1 MRRIHARQV
10 AARTL
15 SAVFSPPLA
24 AAGLLTMMIC
34 RLPAPPMQRAGWLA
48 AGLLFATCLPTLYVG
63 LLVARREV
71 DGFYI
76 AVRSHRQKP
85 LLVSSA
91 SCLAGFVVLWATGA
105 PPPIPGF
112 LLGCFFLGLIAAW
125 TNVRWKISLHAA
137 GVCGTM
143 AMLHLLL
150 GPSSVYWLPLPLA
163 VCWARVVIGAHSM
176 RQVAAGCGV
185 GFVVVWVVAFMY
197 MYMNA

>member
-1 MRRIHARQV
+1 MRRFHARQV
-10 AARTL
+10 VARTL

-24 AAGLLTMMIC
+24 AAGLLTMLIW
-34 RLPAPPMQRAGWLA
+34 RLPAPTMQRAGWLG

-76 AVRSHRQKP
+76 AVRSRRRKP

-91 SCLAGFVVLWATGA
+91 SCLAGFVVLWATDA
-105 PPPIPGF
+105 PPLISGF
-112 LLGCFFLGLIAAW
+112 LLGCFFLGLVAAW
-125 TNVRWKISLHAA
+125 TTVRWKISLHAA
-137 GVCGTM
+137 GVCGPL

-185 GFVVVWVVAFMY
+185 GFVVVWVVAAIY
-197 MYMNA
+197 LAA